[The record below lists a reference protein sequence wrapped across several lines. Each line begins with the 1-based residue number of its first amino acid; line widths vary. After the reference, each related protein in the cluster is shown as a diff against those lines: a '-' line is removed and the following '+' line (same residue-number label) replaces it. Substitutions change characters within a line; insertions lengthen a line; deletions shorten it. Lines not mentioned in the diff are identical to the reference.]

1 MKIPWNRRR
10 PNLPALLALA
20 MLLTLAPAARAT
32 DDAGSGGVDEGWK
45 KVIAYA
51 RCAFEMF
58 IAATPIQWT
67 AAILDCSKQYL
78 DEPRLRS
85 GGV

>member
-1 MKIPWNRRR
+1 MKIPWKRRQPR
-10 PNLPALLALA
+10 LPAMLALVTLLA
-20 MLLTLAPAARAT
+20 LAPAARAT
-32 DDAGSGGVDEGWK
+32 DGDGPGSVDEGWK
-45 KVIAYA
+45 KVVAYA

-58 IAATPIQWT
+58 IASTPAQWT
-67 AAILDCSKQYL
+67 VAILDCSKQYL